1 MGLFS
6 DTCDLCDQTHSSC
19 RCADHYMKELMS
31 RVRANQLAEYGTTD
45 PDEIRRI
52 QQERIA
58 DKNPPYEDIIKG
70 L

>member
-1 MGLFS
+1 
-6 DTCDLCDQTHSSC
+6 
-19 RCADHYMKELMS
+19 MKEIMEK
-31 RVRANQLAEYGTTD
+31 VRAHRLSEYGTTD

>member
-6 DTCDLCDQTHSSC
+6 DTCGLCDRSHSSC
-19 RCADHYMKELMS
+19 RCADHYFKELMS